1 MHGHIPG
8 VSSIIRNNS
17 SLWKKLPS
25 TSCGSELLL
34 VTMLTFIE
42 CLRFGRKFLGGLFSM
57 LHLQLVETF
66 AEYTHNLTLGDEGF
80 FINVVYH
87 LINLSGLL

>member
-1 MHGHIPG
+1 
-8 VSSIIRNNS
+8 
-17 SLWKKLPS
+17 
-25 TSCGSELLL
+25 
-34 VTMLTFIE
+34 
-42 CLRFGRKFLGGLFSM
+42 M
-57 LHLQLVETF
+57 LHLQLVETL